1 MGYLIYK
8 AWQVSQGK
16 LMGKPYSVAT
26 LLNAISLFQGVVSLT
41 ASNQQQMAT
50 GVFNSGVF
58 TA

>member
-1 MGYLIYK
+1 
-8 AWQVSQGK
+8 
-16 LMGKPYSVAT
+16 MGKPYSIAT
-26 LLNAISLFQGVVSLT
+26 FLNASSLFQGVVSLI